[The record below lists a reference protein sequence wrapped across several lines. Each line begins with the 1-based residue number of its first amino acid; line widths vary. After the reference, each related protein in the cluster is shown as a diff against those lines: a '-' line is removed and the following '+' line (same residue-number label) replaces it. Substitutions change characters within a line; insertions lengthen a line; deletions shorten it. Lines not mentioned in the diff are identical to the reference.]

1 MYNDYKIKGK
11 GGECAVPQIE
21 LVESA
26 DFFIEKEEHRGT
38 MHAMHHHRSF
48 ELYFLVKG
56 EREYFIDDRFF
67 KLSEGDMVLIPRTML
82 HRTAGKG
89 ATRFL
94 LHFSEAFLAR
104 YFTREA
110 LMPLL
115 SRRPFVFRADE
126 SGREHLSRI
135 LHTLLV
141 EYNRAEREGA
151 AQNEAMLAGYLYQL
165 LFTMAYAANAY
176 VPHDYADGR
185 VTQVIKYINENYNQ
199 ITDIEEI
206 AAHFYISKYHLC
218 RIFNKNLGIPL
229 IAYLNT
235 IKIREACRMIKH
247 GEGNLTEIAMQCGF
261 NSSSYFCKVFK
272 NEKGISPTEYRKR
285 HR

>member
-1 MYNDYKIKGK
+1 MSKQKE
-11 GGECAVPQIE
+11 GECAVPQIE

-38 MHAMHHHRSF
+38 MHAMHHHRSY

-67 KLSEGDMVLIPRTML
+67 KLGEGDMVLVPRAML

-94 LHFSEAFLAR
+94 LHFSEGFLLR

-110 LMPLL
+110 LLPLL

-126 SGREHLSRI
+126 NGREQLSRI
-135 LHTLLV
+135 LHTLLA
-141 EYNRAEREGA
+141 EYTRAEREGA
-151 AQNEAMLAGYLYQL
+151 EQNEPMLAGYLYQL
-165 LFTMAYAANAY
+165 LFTMGYAANTY

>member
-1 MYNDYKIKGK
+1 M
-11 GGECAVPQIE
+11 PQIE

-38 MHAMHHHRSF
+38 MHAMHHHRSY

-67 KLSEGDMVLIPRTML
+67 KLGEGDMVLIPRTML

-94 LHFSEAFLAR
+94 LHFSESFLLR
-104 YFTREA
+104 FFTREA
-110 LMPLL
+110 LTPLL

-126 SGREHLSRI
+126 NGRAHLSRI
-135 LHTLLV
+135 LHTLLA
-141 EYNRAEREGA
+141 EYTRAEKEGVP
-151 AQNEAMLAGYLYQL
+151 QNEAILAGYLYQL
-165 LFTMAYAANAY
+165 LFTMAYATNAY

-199 ITDIEEI
+199 LSNIEEI
-206 AAHFYISKYHLC
+206 AEHFYISKYHLC

-285 HR
+285 HK

>member
-1 MYNDYKIKGK
+1 M
-11 GGECAVPQIE
+11 PQIE

-38 MHAMHHHRSF
+38 MHAMHHHRSY

-67 KLSEGDMVLIPRTML
+67 KLGEGDMVLVPRAML

-89 ATRFL
+89 GTRFL
-94 LHFSEAFLAR
+94 VHFSESFLLR

-110 LMPLL
+110 LSPLL

-126 SGREHLSRI
+126 SGREHLNRI
-135 LHTLLV
+135 LHTLLL
-141 EYNRAEREGA
+141 EYNRAEREGVGK
-151 AQNEAMLAGYLYQL
+151 NEPLLAGYLYQL
-165 LFTMAYAANAY
+165 LFTMGYATNTY

-199 ITDIEEI
+199 IADIEEI

-235 IKIREACRMIKH
+235 IKIREACSMIKR

-272 NEKGISPTEYRKR
+272 NEKGVSPTEYRKR

>member
-1 MYNDYKIKGK
+1 M
-11 GGECAVPQIE
+11 PQIE
-21 LVESA
+21 LIESA
-26 DFFIEKEEHRGT
+26 DFFIEKEEYRGP

-48 ELYFLVKG
+48 ELYFLCKG

-67 KLSEGDMVLIPRTML
+67 KLTEGDMVLVPRAML

-94 LHFSEAFLAR
+94 LHFSESFLLR
-104 YFTREA
+104 FFTREA
-110 LMPLL
+110 LTPLL

-135 LHTLLV
+135 LHTLLM
-141 EYNRAEREGA
+141 EYNRAEREGTP
-151 AQNEAMLAGYLYQL
+151 QNDAMLAGYLYQL
-165 LFTMAYAANAY
+165 LFTMTFATNTY

-218 RIFNKNLGIPL
+218 RVFRQATGLTVHQ
-229 IAYLNT
+229 Y
-235 IKIREACRMIKH
+235 IRRKRITLVKELAT
-247 GEGNLTEIAMQCGF
+247 EGKNLTEAALLAGF
-261 NSSSYFCKVFK
+261 NDYSAFYRAYKGEFK
-272 NEKGISPTEYRKR
+272 TAPKKDF
-285 HR
+285 